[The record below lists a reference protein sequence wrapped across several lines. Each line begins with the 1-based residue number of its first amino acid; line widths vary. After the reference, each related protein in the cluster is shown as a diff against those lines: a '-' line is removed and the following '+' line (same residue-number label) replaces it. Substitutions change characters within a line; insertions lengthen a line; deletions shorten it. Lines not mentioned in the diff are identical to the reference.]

1 MPTQDIINAAI
12 VVVGALCGWWLKT
25 IWESL
30 RELQKA
36 DASLAEKV
44 SAIEI
49 LVAGQYIR
57 RDEFER
63 MATALFAKLDKIYDH
78 LDGKADR
85 NGLRDVS

>member
-12 VVVGALCGWWLKT
+12 GVVGALGGWWLKA
-25 IWESL
+25 IWGSL

-36 DASLAEKV
+36 DTSLAEKV

-57 RDEFER
+57 RDEFEK
-63 MATALFAKLDKIYDH
+63 MAAALFSKLDKIYER
-78 LDGKADR
+78 LESKADKH
-85 NGLRDVS
+85 

>member
-12 VVVGALCGWWLKT
+12 AIGGALGGWWLKT
-25 IWESL
+25 IWEAL

-36 DASLAEKV
+36 DQMLAEKV

-63 MATALFAKLDKIYDH
+63 MASAMFAKLDKIYEAVYA
-78 LDGKADR
+78 KE
-85 NGLRDVS
+85 SEK

>member
-12 VVVGALCGWWLKT
+12 GVVGALGGWWLKA

-36 DASLAEKV
+36 DQMLAEKV
-44 SAIEI
+44 SAIEV

-63 MATALFAKLDKIYDH
+63 MASAMFAKLDKIYEAVYA
-78 LDGKADR
+78 KE
-85 NGLRDVS
+85 SEK

>member
-12 VVVGALCGWWLKT
+12 AIGGALGGWWLKT

-36 DASLAEKV
+36 DTSLAEKV

-63 MATALFAKLDKIYDH
+63 MASAMFAKLDKIYEAVYA
-78 LDGKADR
+78 KE
-85 NGLRDVS
+85 SEK

>member
-12 VVVGALCGWWLKT
+12 GVAGVLGGWWLKT
-25 IWESL
+25 IWEAL

-36 DASLAEKV
+36 DSALAEKV

-49 LVAGQYIR
+49 LVVGQYIR

-63 MATALFAKLDKIYDH
+63 MATAMFAKLDKIYEAVYV
-78 LDGKADR
+78 KEEK
-85 NGLRDVS
+85 